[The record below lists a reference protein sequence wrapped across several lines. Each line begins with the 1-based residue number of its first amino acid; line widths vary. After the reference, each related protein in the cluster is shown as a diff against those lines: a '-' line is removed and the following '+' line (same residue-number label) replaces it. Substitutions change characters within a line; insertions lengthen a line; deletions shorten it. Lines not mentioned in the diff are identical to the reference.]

1 MQALLPS
8 VVLQL
13 LRQHSHHVVEKG
25 DDFYSTLCHRSITLS
40 PQTDFS
46 ITLKIM
52 SKDVFIFLSVKVCK
66 IYMLSCW
73 SEHFQTISVAN
84 CHVQDPAILCIPQ
97 LPIREELDEPP
108 IEKIEKQR
116 DSMEFQLRSG
126 SIEVLH
132 YTASSMNS
140 SSAAGNR
147 ASYRKIFETQSSSPC
162 TRTRE
167 NNLTFPTIGGS
178 PFWPSPVKS
187 LPGYCSTGLCHP
199 SPKNIFRKSLWL
211 QSQQRHNGHGFRSPS
226 TPGEMP

>member
-1 MQALLPS
+1 
-8 VVLQL
+8 
-13 LRQHSHHVVEKG
+13 
-25 DDFYSTLCHRSITLS
+25 
-40 PQTDFS
+40 
-46 ITLKIM
+46 M

-84 CHVQDPAILCIPQ
+84 CHVQDPAILCIAQ

-108 IEKIEKQR
+108 IIEETVKAIHPLKIEKQR

-178 PFWPSPVKS
+178 PFWPSSVKS

-199 SPKNIFRKSLWL
+199 SPKNIF
-211 QSQQRHNGHGFRSPS
+211 QRVIVASEPTEAQRTWFSFSVNSRRNAVNKTRVCMQHLS
-226 TPGEMP
+226 T

>member
-1 MQALLPS
+1 
-8 VVLQL
+8 
-13 LRQHSHHVVEKG
+13 
-25 DDFYSTLCHRSITLS
+25 
-40 PQTDFS
+40 
-46 ITLKIM
+46 M

-73 SEHFQTISVAN
+73 SEHFQTIFVAN

-108 IEKIEKQR
+108 IIEETVKAIDPLKIEKQR

-167 NNLTFPTIGGS
+167 NNVTFPTIGGS
-178 PFWPSPVKS
+178 PFWHSPVKS

-199 SPKNIFRKSLWL
+199 SPKNIF
-211 QSQQRHNGHGFRSPS
+211 QRVIVALEPTEAQRTWFSFSVNSRRNAVNKTRVCMQHAKAFNTVSR
-226 TPGEMP
+226 